1 MENDLMTL
9 KILLPFK
16 VFMETKNVK
25 RIVMETSAGSYGLLP
40 QRLDCTAALRPGILL
55 YETLNDVEKY
65 IAIDEG
71 VMIKSG
77 AEVLVSVRNAIGN
90 ARGIEARRGTAHD
103 GLAGL
108 DIEHDCCG
116 DPFLLQ
122 PHENRLLKIGVDRQ
136 RHIVAVHGFDRLK
149 CAHAATPRIDLDFF
163 GAA

>member
-25 RIVMETSAGSYGLLP
+25 RIVMETSAGSYGFLP

-55 YETLNDVEKY
+55 YETLNDGEKY

-90 ARGIEARRGTAHD
+90 APLGKLRSLVEKEMMHLDESEINARSVMAKLET
-103 GLAGL
+103 
-108 DIEHDCCG
+108 
-116 DPFLLQ
+116 
-122 PHENRLLKIGVDRQ
+122 
-136 RHIVAVHGFDRLK
+136 GFIRSFQKLRK
-149 CAHAATPRIDLDFF
+149 
-163 GAA
+163 G

>member
-25 RIVMETSAGSYGLLP
+25 RIVMETSAGSYGFLP

-55 YETLNDVEKY
+55 YETLNDGEKY

-77 AEVLVSVRNAIGN
+77 AEVLVSVRNAIGDAPLGKLRSLIEKEMMHLDESEIN
-90 ARGIEARRGTAHD
+90 ARSVMAKLET
-103 GLAGL
+103 
-108 DIEHDCCG
+108 
-116 DPFLLQ
+116 
-122 PHENRLLKIGVDRQ
+122 
-136 RHIVAVHGFDRLK
+136 GFIRSFQKLRK
-149 CAHAATPRIDLDFF
+149 
-163 GAA
+163 G